1 CSKKNLIPHR
11 AIVVEEREYFLTRL
25 GKLIGFCPPE
35 GIVRRASAPPEP
47 GHTCALEQ
55 TILVQIGALLPKL
68 RVQSCRLSV
77 RQSPF
82 HRQTQTSQIFRHYKP
97 PVEPKTALRNSSES
111 GV

>member
-1 CSKKNLIPHR
+1 MSNRRLDATRFRDSDCHD
-11 AIVVEEREYFLTRL
+11 TRL
-25 GKLIGFCPPE
+25 GKLIGFGPPE
-35 GIVRRASAPPEP
+35 DVVRRASAPPEL

-55 TILVQIGALLPKL
+55 TILVQIEALLPAP
-68 RVQSCRLSV
+68 RGRSCRLFD

-82 HRQTQTSQIFRHYKP
+82 HRQTQISPIFRHYKP